1 MQPGGRQL
9 DLFDLP
15 LGSGENAAL
24 WTPREVWIRL
34 SQRVMAQLGEDR
46 RIDYKRVDYPRAE
59 RIDFNEI
66 AKYYSAYSNTPDGG
80 VLVFGATSDGIATG
94 CSSVPLAQLNRLE
107 KCHLTLCPLACAA
120 NATLYLYKV
129 YINHSWRDESLVTKT
144 SNCMCVLEVHSS
156 SFYSPFS
163 CFCDCQ
169 RWK

>member
-1 MQPGGRQL
+1 MMQPGGRQL

-66 AKYYSAYSNTPDGG
+66 AKYHSAYSNTPDGG

-107 KCHLTLCPLACAA
+107 KCHLTLCPLARPEFRRFGTAIDDKTDFCIA
-120 NATLYLYKV
+120 V
-129 YINHSWRDESLVTKT
+129 YIPYIGRLVETNKP
-144 SNCMCVLEVHSS
+144 EA
-156 SFYSPFS
+156 
-163 CFCDCQ
+163 
-169 RWK
+169 